1 MRWLALL
8 AAVLAAAVL
17 PYSRLGI
24 GVPLVA
30 AIVALAVA
38 TSARRSAV
46 LISFGGL
53 ALALACTPA
62 WLDAS
67 WIVAI
72 DLGAACLLATAAV
85 AGVSLAA
92 PAAPVRALVDA
103 PPLLPSVGREWVPAA
118 RGALLGSLL
127 VVPFG
132 ALFWSADAAFAELGG
147 SVPLPSFASAPGRV
161 VVFLGVLVGA
171 VGLALAERRSSP
183 RTTLPNLA
191 KLGRLEWT
199 IPLALLDLL
208 FLAFVVVQATVLFGG
223 HTHVLETAG
232 LTYSEYAHQGFWQL
246 IAAAALTLV
255 VVETSLRV
263 AVVRTRAERAVLH
276 GLVGCL
282 CILTL
287 VIVASAIRRLHLY
300 EDAFGLTRARLA
312 AETFSLA
319 VGALFA
325 LVIVAGIVPAVRA
338 RFAAIAVAGG
348 ALGLLAFSLSN
359 PDGRVAAHNVE
370 RWREGGNLD
379 VAYAQ
384 GLSADAVP
392 ALARLPEPLRG
403 RVLAPYR
410 RRLAEGEPWSSA
422 NRSRRHA
429 RAILAA
435 DNAPSAGRVS
445 SVATGTR
452 TARDLGRRPA

>member
-17 PYSRLGI
+17 PYSRAGI

-38 TSARRSAV
+38 LSARRSTRV
-46 LISFGGL
+46 LVFGGL
-53 ALALACTPA
+53 ALALACIPA
-62 WLDAS
+62 WLDAP

-72 DLGAACLLATAAV
+72 DLVAACLLATVAV
-85 AGVSLAA
+85 AGVGLGATV
-92 PAAPVRALVDA
+92 APVRALVDV
-103 PPLLPSVGREWVPAA
+103 PPLLPSGGAQWIPAA

-147 SVPLPSFASAPGRV
+147 SLPLPSLASAPGRV

-171 VGLALAERRSSP
+171 VGLALAVRRPDP
-183 RTTLPNLA
+183 RTSLPDVSKLTRWEWTLPLV
-191 KLGRLEWT
+191 
-199 IPLALLDLL
+199 LLDLL
-208 FLAFVVVQATVLFGG
+208 FLSFVVVQATVLFGG
-223 HTHVLETAG
+223 HAHVLETAG
-232 LTYSEYAHQGFWQL
+232 LTYSEYARQGFWQL
-246 IAAAALTLV
+246 IAAASLTLAV
-255 VVETSLRV
+255 VWTSLRV
-263 AVVRTRAERAVLH
+263 AVVRTRTERLLLH

-282 CILTL
+282 CVLTL
-287 VIVASAIRRLHLY
+287 VVVASAIRRLHLY

-319 VGALFA
+319 VGAVFV
-325 LVIVAGIVPAVRA
+325 LVLVAGLAPSVRA

-359 PDGRVAAHNVE
+359 PDGHVAARNVE
-370 RWREGGNLD
+370 RWRHTGELD
-379 VAYAQ
+379 VAYVQ

-392 ALARLPEPLRG
+392 ALAQLPDPLRG

-410 RRLAEGEPWSSA
+410 LRLAAGEPWSSA
-422 NRSRRHA
+422 NRSRGNA

-435 DNAPSAGRVS
+435 ETAPSARRVS
-445 SVATGTR
+445 SAGIGTR
-452 TARDLGRRPA
+452 MARDLAGTRA